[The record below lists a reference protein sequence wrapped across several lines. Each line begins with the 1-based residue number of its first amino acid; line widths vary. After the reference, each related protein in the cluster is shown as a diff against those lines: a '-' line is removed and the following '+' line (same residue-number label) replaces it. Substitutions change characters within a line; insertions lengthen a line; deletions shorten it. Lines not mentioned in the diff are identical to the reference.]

1 MSAAW
6 PARPSFGGPQRA
18 AAALTAAI
26 IQPSLLYCGVMTKR
40 ATGTFTSTL
49 EPLTGDA
56 EWLGRLRVAK
66 TFEGDLVGAGRAEM
80 LSVGT
85 AVEGSAGYVAID
97 LITGS
102 LDGREGTFVLQHSGL
117 MARGT
122 PTLTVT
128 VVPDS
133 GTGDL
138 AGLTGTFEIGAD
150 HSYVLT
156 YDL

>member
-1 MSAAW
+1 
-6 PARPSFGGPQRA
+6 
-18 AAALTAAI
+18 
-26 IQPSLLYCGVMTKR
+26 MTKI
-40 ATGTFTSTL
+40 ATGTFTSTF
-49 EPLTGDA
+49 EPLTSDDDR
-56 EWLGRLRVAK
+56 LGHLRVLK
-66 TFEGDLVGAGRAEM
+66 TFEGDLVGTGRAEM

-97 LITGS
+97 LITGV

-117 MARGT
+117 MARGEG
-122 PTLTVT
+122 TLTVS

-138 AGLTGTFEIGAD
+138 TGLTGTFEIGED
-150 HSYVLT
+150 HSYTLT